1 VSEDERAIP
10 VDRGLVFAMVWTMTL
25 LGLLYAVASV
35 AGAAVI
41 VVFFVAW
48 MGKVWGLL
56 VAAAVLA
63 GLVNVVRKRRVTAP
77 GAPSTP
83 EDHPVL
89 HTTVERLCARLD
101 LPKPAVQVVPAD
113 APNAL
118 AVGLPK
124 RTVLCVTEGMLARL
138 DAVELEAAV
147 AHELSHVAHRDTA
160 VMTLACSVGIIGE
173 YVSAGFRRQL
183 REAAWVKDKIGAALI
198 GVLPIAAGW
207 LLYAVSVLLSRRLSR
222 YRELAADRAAAY
234 LTGRPSALASALVKC
249 SDDAARIPMKDLR
262 APRTV
267 NALCLMPTPER
278 DFRRHP
284 AHPPLR
290 ERIDRLAE
298 ISRRLDGE

>member
-1 VSEDERAIP
+1 MSERPIP
-10 VDRGLVFAMVWTMTL
+10 ADRGLTVAMVWTMTL

-35 AGAAVI
+35 VGVAAI
-41 VVFFVAW
+41 VAICVAW
-48 MGKVWGLL
+48 MGRLWGMV
-56 VAAAVLA
+56 VAVVVVA
-63 GLVNVVRKRRVTAP
+63 GLVNVVRKRRVAAP
-77 GAPSTP
+77 GVASAP
-83 EDHPVL
+83 EDHPAL
-89 HTTVERLCARLD
+89 HAVVERLCARLD
-101 LPKPAVQVVPAD
+101 LPKPVIQVVPTD

-118 AVGLPK
+118 AVGLPR

-147 AHELSHVAHRDTA
+147 AHELSHVAHRDAA

-173 YVSAGFRRQL
+173 YVSTEFRRQL
-183 REAAWVKDKIGAALI
+183 RAASGLKDTIGAALI
-198 GVLPIAAGW
+198 GVLPIAGGW

-249 SDDAARIPMKDLR
+249 SDDAARIPMADLR

-284 AHPPLR
+284 AHPPLH

-298 ISRRLDGE
+298 ISRRLDG